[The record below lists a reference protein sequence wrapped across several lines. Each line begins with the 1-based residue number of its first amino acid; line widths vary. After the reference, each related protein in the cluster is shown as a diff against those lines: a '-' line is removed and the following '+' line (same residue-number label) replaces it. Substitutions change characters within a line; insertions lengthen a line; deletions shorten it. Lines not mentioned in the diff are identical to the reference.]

1 MKKPHRH
8 CRELQLELFHP
19 PRKGPEWRALP
30 MEVRERARLLLAQ
43 MLRMSSVRYDSA
55 ETERGARDE

>member
-19 PRKGPEWRALP
+19 PRKTPEWRALP
-30 MEVRERARLLLAQ
+30 MEVRERARLFLAQ

-55 ETERGARDE
+55 ESQRAAGDE